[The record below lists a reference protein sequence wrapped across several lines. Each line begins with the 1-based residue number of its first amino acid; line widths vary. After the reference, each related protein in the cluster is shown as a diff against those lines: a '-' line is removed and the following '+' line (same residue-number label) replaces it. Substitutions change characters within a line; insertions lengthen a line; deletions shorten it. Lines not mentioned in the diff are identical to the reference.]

1 MSKCVCFCACVCV
14 HVSECVLNQT
24 ERLNMNVQFLISI
37 DMRRNGFKRERFYRD
52 ENLHIFRFCYLITT
66 ATDLFV
72 FFPMYTI
79 SNFHFCLYG
88 TTFVWKESF
97 SQCCLQYVRFVF
109 REKSHVW
116 VSFLT

>member
-72 FFPMYTI
+72 FFLCIQLAI
-79 SNFHFCLYG
+79 SIFACMEQRLYG
-88 TTFVWKESF
+88 RNHFHNA
-97 SQCCLQYVRFVF
+97 VF
-109 REKSHVW
+109 NMSG
-116 VSFLT
+116 SL